1 MSNSAATS
9 AVGASETRFEAPTRT
24 EAFAKR
30 LEKRYRAE
38 RTFRAFGLS
47 AIVFSIAVLIFLLG
61 SMLMDGVGGFQRA
74 ELEVQIDFAE
84 SGLVGDETS
93 LTAPSAVQI
102 LEIQG
107 LPDIVARAGEESLG
121 VEGAAEISRDAW
133 RDVAE
138 ALRADPSLIERSQ
151 TFNLAASSD
160 LASGLAGEG
169 SAEAQALAQQLLSE
183 DKLQE
188 NWDWGFLSRSDATS
202 PQQVGIWGAL
212 KGSILTMIVTFLLAF
227 PIGVLAAL
235 YLEEYAPKNK
245 WTDLIEVS
253 INNLA
258 AVPSI
263 IFGLLGLAVFLT
275 LFPNLRSAPLIG
287 GMTLALMTMPVIVI
301 SGRNAVKAV
310 PPSIRDGALAVG
322 ASPVQVVFHHVLPL
336 ALPGMLT
343 GTIIGMARALG
354 ETAPLLLIGMRAFVA
369 TPPDGFTAPATVLP
383 MQIFLW
389 SDEIDRGFV
398 ERTSAAI
405 IVLLLFLLLMNGLA
419 IYLRNKFE
427 KTW

>member
-1 MSNSAATS
+1 MTDTTAASTS
-9 AVGASETRFEAPTRT
+9 ADLLGPTRT
-24 EAFAKR
+24 PEFEKR
-30 LEKRYRAE
+30 LAKRYRRE
-38 RTFRAFGLS
+38 RNFKLMGQGAIAFS
-47 AIVFSIAVLIFLLG
+47 VAVLIFLLG
-61 SMLMDGVGGFQRA
+61 NMFINGIGGFQRA
-74 ELEVQIDFAE
+74 ELEVPIDFAE
-84 SGLVGDETS
+84 SGITGDEVS
-93 LTAPSAVQI
+93 LTAPSALQVLEMQGMADVVQFYAERE
-102 LEIQG
+102 L
-107 LPDIVARAGEESLG
+107 GE
-121 VEGAAEISRDAW
+121 EGAAQVSREAW
-133 RDVAE
+133 RDVAL
-138 ALRADPSLIERSQ
+138 ALTEDPSLLGRTE
-151 TFNLAASSD
+151 TFYLPASSD

-169 SAEAQALAQQLLSE
+169 SPEMQALASDLSSQG
-183 DKLQE
+183 KLAE
-188 NWDWGFLSRSDATS
+188 NWDTGFLARSDATS
-202 PQQVGIWGAL
+202 PQSAGIWGAL
-212 KGSILTMIVTFLLAF
+212 KGSILTMIVTFVLAF
-227 PIGVLAAL
+227 PIGVLSAL
-235 YLEEYAPKNK
+235 YLEEYAPKNR

-263 IFGLLGLAVFLT
+263 IFGLLGLAVFLW

-301 SGRNAVKAV
+301 SGRNAIKAV

-336 ALPGMLT
+336 AMPGMLT

-369 TPPDGFTAPATVLP
+369 TPPDGFTSPSTVLP

-405 IVLLLFLLLMNGLA
+405 IVLLLFLLLMNGVA

-427 KTW
+427 KSW

>member
-1 MSNSAATS
+1 MTDI
-9 AVGASETRFEAPTRT
+9 ASPDLTRPTRT
-24 EAFAKR
+24 PEFEKR
-30 LEKRYRAE
+30 MRKRYRSE
-38 RTFRAFGLS
+38 RNFKLMGQG
-47 AIVFSIAVLIFLLG
+47 AIVFSVAVLVFLLG
-61 SMLMDGVGGFQRA
+61 NMLMNGIGGFQRA
-74 ELEVQIDFAE
+74 ELTVPIDFVE
-84 SGLVGDETS
+84 SGLVGDEVS

-107 LPDIVARAGEESLG
+107 LPEIVKRYAERAVGEE
-121 VEGAAEISRDAW
+121 GAEQMSDQAW
-133 RDVAE
+133 RDVAA
-138 ALRADPSLIERSQ
+138 ALQSDPSIINSTSEVFYLP
-151 TFNLAASSD
+151 AGSD
-160 LASGLAGEG
+160 LAAGLAGEG
-169 SAEAQALAQQLLSE
+169 SPEIQALAQRLEAEGTLG
-183 DKLQE
+183 E
-188 NWDWGFLSRSDATS
+188 NWDWGFMTRSDATS
-202 PQQVGIWGAL
+202 PQAVGIWGAL
-212 KGSILTMIVTFLLAF
+212 KGSILTMLVTIALAF
-227 PIGVLAAL
+227 PIGILSAL
-235 YLEEYAPKNK
+235 YLEEYAPKNR

-275 LFPNLRSAPLIG
+275 VFPNLRSAPLIG

-301 SGRNAVKAV
+301 SGRNAIKAV

-354 ETAPLLLIGMRAFVA
+354 ETAPLLMIGMRAFVA
-369 TPPDGFTAPATVLP
+369 TPPSDFTSPATVLP
-383 MQIFLW
+383 VQIFLW
-389 SDEIDRGFV
+389 SDEIDQGFV